1 MKRLKKILLIE
12 DDLDVARELSLSL
25 RRWDL
30 EVELIDNFNNIVKE
44 FIDKKPSLLLVD
56 INLPFYDG
64 FYWCQKIREYSKV
77 PIIFLS
83 SRDSNMDIIMGMNN
97 GGDDYITKPFSV
109 DVLVSKINA
118 LLRRSYDYTSS
129 DSLVYYNDAV
139 LDIERCIF
147 RYNDKE
153 IELTKNEIKMLSL
166 LIKNKGK
173 IVSREKLMMLLWNDD
188 EFVSDNTL
196 TVNVTRL
203 RVKIKEL
210 GLDDII
216 KTKKGIG
223 YFVQ

>member
-1 MKRLKKILLIE
+1 MKKILLIE
-12 DDLDVARELSLSL
+12 DDLDVAKELALSL
-25 RRWDL
+25 RKWGF
-30 EVELIDNFNNIVKE
+30 EVESINEFNNIVKE
-44 FIDKKPSLLLVD
+44 FIDKKPSLVLMDV
-56 INLPFYDG
+56 NLPFYDG
-64 FYWCQKIREYSKV
+64 FYWCEKIRELSKV

-109 DVLVSKINA
+109 EVLISKINA

-129 DSLVYYNDAV
+129 DSLIYYNDIV
-139 LDIERCIF
+139 LDIEKCIL
-147 RYNDKE
+147 RYKDNE
-153 IELTKNEIKMLSL
+153 IELTKNEIKILSL

-173 IVSREKLMMLLWNDD
+173 VVSREKIMMSLWNDD

-196 TVNVTRL
+196 TVNITRL
-203 RVKIKEL
+203 RGKIRGL

-223 YFVQ
+223 YFI

>member
-1 MKRLKKILLIE
+1 VKRLKKILLIE

-30 EVELIDNFNNIVKE
+30 EVELVDDFNNIVKE
-44 FIDKKPSLLLVD
+44 FIDKKPSLLLMD

-153 IELTKNEIKMLSL
+153 IELTKNEIKILSL

-173 IVSREKLMMLLWNDD
+173 VVSREKLMMLLWNDD

-203 RVKIKEL
+203 RGKIKEL

-223 YFVQ
+223 YFIQ